1 MKPDHRQPE
10 KGGGGGY
17 GVRKGTTKT
26 RVVPAEEDSGAAVDD
41 KRREPNTRAHP
52 ASLFHFK

>member
-1 MKPDHRQPE
+1 MKPDHSQPE
-10 KGGGGGY
+10 KGGGGY

-41 KRREPNTRAHP
+41 KRREPNTRAYP